1 MMFQNNNQ
9 NGVIL
14 FDSKIDIKI
23 ITKFISITAKQPSNL
38 NMEAWKR
45 IFSLLLVNVFVY
57 IQYIGLKYS

>member
-1 MMFQNNNQ
+1 MFQNNNQ

>member
-1 MMFQNNNQ
+1 MFQNNNQ

-23 ITKFISITAKQPSNL
+23 ITKIISITAKQPSNL